1 MVFAPGGDGGC
12 PHQPVSVVVGT
23 AVFYS
28 DCVYCEAFGS
38 QVFGIGVIRGRIQ
51 TKLGQ
56 MSWTVIS
63 VSTWRL
69 MVMLVVLISSHNR
82 WHCSWLSGIWELRGR
97 KARDSRLATNDRSR
111 DVMNYLERLILA
123 RGRH

>member
-23 AVFYS
+23 TVFYS
-28 DCVYCEAFGS
+28 DCVYCDAFGS

-56 MSWTVIS
+56 MSWTVIGDATWGLI
-63 VSTWRL
+63 VS
-69 MVMLVVLISSHNR
+69 IN
-82 WHCSWLSGIWELRGR
+82 
-97 KARDSRLATNDRSR
+97 
-111 DVMNYLERLILA
+111 
-123 RGRH
+123 

>member
-23 AVFYS
+23 TVFYS

-111 DVMNYLERLILA
+111 DVMNYLERL
-123 RGRH
+123 